1 MPDLSLLVDLSNFYS
16 IRQQT
21 AFSLV
26 QIKHTALLLH
36 DFFLWCHFLYR
47 ALPIYFKGKS
57 CFTRSRENET
67 KSISQPGIQLI
78 HGGGEPILIDSLQ

>member
-21 AFSLV
+21 AFNLV

-36 DFFLWCHFLYR
+36 DLFFYGVIFYIEHCLYT
-47 ALPIYFKGKS
+47 LKGSHVLQDLGKMKQ
-57 CFTRSRENET
+57 SRFPNQEFN
-67 KSISQPGIQLI
+67 
-78 HGGGEPILIDSLQ
+78 